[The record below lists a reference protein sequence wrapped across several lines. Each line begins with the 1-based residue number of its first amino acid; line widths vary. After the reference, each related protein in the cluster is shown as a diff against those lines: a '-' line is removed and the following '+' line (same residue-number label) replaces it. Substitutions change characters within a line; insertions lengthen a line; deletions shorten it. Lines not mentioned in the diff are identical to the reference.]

1 MSKICWWV
9 KSNEWNPAAVGGQK
23 QPDAATGWRSVN
35 VIGLDTSSSSPSC
48 SSAHSRFKN
57 LFVQLS
63 PASSY
68 LVTQD
73 WCNRMQSNS
82 LAPSLTHS
90 LPPST
95 DLLFLLS
102 IHSSLAFSVADHHS
116 RPFFSSS
123 LCISP
128 SAWLSN
134 VHSLSLS
141 LVLSADLILCPRMAE
156 DAVFRWTFAAEPD
169 KAHTVL
175 EGDAGYLQW
184 AILLMVAFN

>member
-1 MSKICWWV
+1 M
-9 KSNEWNPAAVGGQK
+9 
-23 QPDAATGWRSVN
+23 GWRSVN

-68 LVTQD
+68 LVTRD
-73 WCNRMQSNS
+73 WCNRMQSGS
-82 LAPSLTHS
+82 LAPSLTPT

-116 RPFFSSS
+116 RSFFFFFFSLYLSICLIVQSS
-123 LCISP
+123 P
-128 SAWLSN
+128 
-134 VHSLSLS
+134 SLSLS

-169 KAHTVL
+169 KAQTVL